1 MDSVIII
8 QILKLSDNDYQQ
20 YAKMEKVGNV
30 KEQIGKVSRN
40 IFPERKKNI
49 LKI

>member
-1 MDSVIII
+1 
-8 QILKLSDNDYQQ
+8 
-20 YAKMEKVGNV
+20 MEKVGNI

-49 LKI
+49 LKILK